1 MATINTNHTNNIPG
15 GYYTENHHT
24 DPTTATTAELDAAK
38 AGRFFF
44 QLSNSL
50 TDGSSPSQII
60 GMGSM
65 SFTDTGTVDTNANV
79 DSSLSTYSGYAISNL
94 SSGHIEST
102 GFAGVNDL
110 TMTIDSMVGKSV
122 GEPGLL
128 SAGDSSTTHGY
139 VQLFGIVLD
148 GNEAAGTQSASLV
161 GYQIPIEVDPSQLP
175 QQLRRKGGRPL
186 RRPS

>member
-1 MATINTNHTNNIPG
+1 MVTINTNHSVNIPG
-15 GYYTENHHT
+15 GYYTEKHHT
-24 DPTTATTAELDAAK
+24 DPTTATSAELDAAK

-44 QLSNSL
+44 QLSDAL
-50 TDGSSPSQII
+50 GSGGRII

-79 DSSLSTYSGYAISNL
+79 DSSLSTYGGYAISNL

-128 SAGDSSTTHGY
+128 SAGDSSTSHG
-139 VQLFGIVLD
+139 
-148 GNEAAGTQSASLV
+148 
-161 GYQIPIEVDPSQLP
+161 
-175 QQLRRKGGRPL
+175 
-186 RRPS
+186 